1 MQRTPLTSVG
11 VELFI
16 HNAIA
21 RARARSLAAGRL
33 WGLSSTQPP
42 TRERSWNTTSEPTR
56 AASLSVI
63 IGWPYYPGTKP
74 QKGKRGVSLRE
85 LLHHIDISWRPGS
98 TKTSFFFF
106 LFRRPIDLV
115 VCALHLDSPPVY
127 SARNKKKKYRAGYIA
142 PPLLIPGI
150 ELKVNLLRV
159 CVWRVLSFFLSPPW
173 SPSLIPCLSPDIPA
187 GLSRVECVYCG
198 TLSIYIYYVL
208 LPPSP
213 LHLFL
218 YIILDIYIYIK
229 GRERERELYF
239 ANTRKTP
246 LASLIARFPVSQT
259 TGCLLVSWYACQ
271 INQYEAGGERE
282 RETRELKWAKSS
294 SCMCVC
300 NMRALTLEKPIV
312 YCVCSGVVGWYIG

>member
-74 QKGKRGVSLRE
+74 QKRKRGVSLRE

-106 LFRRPIDLV
+106 SFSKTHRFSCLCTPFRFPTGLLRPKQ
-115 VCALHLDSPPVY
+115 
-127 SARNKKKKYRAGYIA
+127 KKKKYRAGYIA

-229 GRERERELYF
+229 GRERELYF

-271 INQYEAGGERE
+271 INQYEAGRERE
-282 RETRELKWAKSS
+282 RDKGAKVS
-294 SCMCVC
+294 
-300 NMRALTLEKPIV
+300 K
-312 YCVCSGVVGWYIG
+312 VVFLYVRV

>member
-1 MQRTPLTSVG
+1 MNYCIISTS
-11 VELFI
+11 
-16 HNAIA
+16 ADD
-21 RARARSLAAGRL
+21 RAR
-33 WGLSSTQPP
+33 
-42 TRERSWNTTSEPTR
+42 
-56 AASLSVI
+56 
-63 IGWPYYPGTKP
+63 
-74 QKGKRGVSLRE
+74 QK
-85 LLHHIDISWRPGS
+85 LL
-98 TKTSFFFF
+98 FFFSF
-106 LFRRPIDLV
+106 SKTHRFSCLCTPFRFPTGLLRPKQ
-115 VCALHLDSPPVY
+115 
-127 SARNKKKKYRAGYIA
+127 KKKKYRAGYIA

-229 GRERERELYF
+229 GRERELYF